1 MVKILLNSLINEEP
15 GSCYN
20 RFKGEMK
27 TAQIYMVQ
35 IKVQVDFFTAEPAR
49 AELTCPLTTI
59 TLQFYQLLT
68 EL

>member
-35 IKVQVDFFTAEPAR
+35 IKVQVDFFT
-49 AELTCPLTTI
+49 LVGS
-59 TLQFYQLLT
+59 QLNLPGQN
-68 EL
+68 